1 MHPSIGWASINGS
14 ITSFSISNYTSANGI
29 NNLNQCVGTYVGRGR
44 YTHSFVRESDGTFHY
59 PIDAQGAISTLLFG
73 INDKGQM
80 VGATSDES
88 GALHGVFFS
97 SFRNSTTFDYPG
109 AVSTGFIGINGHGLI
124 SGFYTDSFGFSH
136 AFLARVR
143 RVP

>member
-1 MHPSIGWASINGS
+1 
-14 ITSFSISNYTSANGI
+14 
-29 NNLNQCVGTYVGRGR
+29 
-44 YTHSFVRESDGTFHY
+44 VRESDGTLHY
-59 PIDAQGAISTLLFG
+59 PIDAEGAISTLLFG

-109 AVSTGFIGINGHGLI
+109 AVNTGFIGINGHGLI